1 MTAREETRGTGDVC
15 PLYMT
20 IEQFAEH
27 RQVGRTTVFRWIGLG
42 MPSVKQGRT
51 RRVRR
56 DDADA
61 WLDDGNANFKPA
73 ASKLRR
79 AS

>member
-27 RQVGRTTVFRWIGLG
+27 RQIGRTTVFHWISLG

-51 RRVRR
+51 RRIRR
-56 DDADA
+56 DEANA
-61 WLDDGNANFKPA
+61 WLDDGNANFAPT
-73 ASKLRR
+73 RR
-79 AS
+79 AVREAS